1 MTTTLWAALSDLDLD
16 EDELTEADLLP
27 LTDEDVTLLLSSLDP
42 FQAARP
48 KSGTYPRART

>member
-1 MTTTLWAALSDLDLD
+1 MTTTLWAALSQLDID

-42 FQAARP
+42 FQAAE
-48 KSGTYPRART
+48 ART